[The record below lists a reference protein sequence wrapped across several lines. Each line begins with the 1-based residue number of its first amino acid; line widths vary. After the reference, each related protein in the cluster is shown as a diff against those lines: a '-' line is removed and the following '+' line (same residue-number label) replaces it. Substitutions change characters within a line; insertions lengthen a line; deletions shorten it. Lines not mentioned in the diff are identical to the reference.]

1 MLHVFYLINEVEELK
16 IVEIVKIILVESYEP
31 RDVER
36 IWEHQISFCPKTI
49 IWHLVTDFS

>member
-36 IWEHQISFCPKTI
+36 I
-49 IWHLVTDFS
+49 